1 MPRQNLNGVRV
12 HCIVPT
18 QQEVALKKLSAKTG
32 LTVSEHVR
40 RAISFYLASAAEKTT
55 RTPR

>member
-1 MPRQNLNGVRV
+1 M

-18 QQEVALKKLSAKTG
+18 QQEESLRKLATKTG
-32 LTVSEHVR
+32 LTVSEHMR